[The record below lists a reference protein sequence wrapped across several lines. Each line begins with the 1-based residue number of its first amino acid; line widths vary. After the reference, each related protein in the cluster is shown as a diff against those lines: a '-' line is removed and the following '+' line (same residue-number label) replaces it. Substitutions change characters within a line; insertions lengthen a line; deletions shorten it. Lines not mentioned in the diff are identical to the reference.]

1 MSKYKRQYRQWD
13 DEAKEKLSQAN
24 KGKHKSIEHRNHIS
38 QAMIKYWETVPD
50 KPKSGE
56 TM

>member
-13 DEAKEKLSQAN
+13 DESKEKLSQAN
-24 KGKHKSIEHRNHIS
+24 KGKHKSVEHKNHIS
-38 QAMIKYWETVPD
+38 QAMIKYWEGVPS
-50 KPKSGE
+50 KPISGE